1 MNLLYFYLVS
11 QMKYFYL
18 FIIIFSLV
26 IINYIYNYYYYHYK
40 EEKNFT
46 LFKSLNIPEFD
57 FLTFD
62 YLSNNHGDKEIYLCE
77 SASNAMPEEDSICV
91 YDNNYIKPDNF
102 KGNVYKKSTIKDFI
116 KNDLDDDKWYFK
128 YEDDYKFFKMI
139 GMEKKFKNVCKNVC
153 KNVFNS
159 DKTDN
164 ILNSSISF
172 WCGGKNT
179 KTPWHTDF
187 DDRCFLYVI
196 HGKKKLKIVSPKY
209 DKKMYK
215 TNKYFFFSLWSE
227 VDFSNPDYE
236 KYPLYK
242 DVEIKEIIL
251 NAGDGIYIPR
261 NWWHCVENL
270 EPTIALTYCSY
281 SKNFYKYCKLPEKIR
296 KIYYTFFKS
305 KQ

>member
-1 MNLLYFYLVS
+1 
-11 QMKYFYL
+11 MKYLYL
-18 FIIIFSLV
+18 FIIILSLV

-62 YLSNNHGDKEIYLCE
+62 YLSNNHGDKEIYLSE
-77 SASNAMPEEDSICV
+77 SSSSSSDMPDENIKE
-91 YDNNYIKPDNF
+91 NYNTDDIYFNS
-102 KGNVYKKSTIKDFI
+102 GGTNYKKSTIKDFI
-116 KNDLDDDKWYFK
+116 NNDLDYDKWYFK

-139 GMEKKFKNVCKNVC
+139 GMEKKFKNVCKNV
-153 KNVFNS
+153 FNS
-159 DKTDN
+159 DKNDKY
-164 ILNSSISF
+164 LNSALSF

-179 KTPWHTDF
+179 KTSWHTDF
-187 DDRCFLYVI
+187 DDKCFLYVI
-196 HGKKKLKIVSPKY
+196 HGKKKIRLVKPKY

-215 TNKYFFFSLWSE
+215 INNYFHYSLWSE

-242 DVEIKEIIL
+242 DVEIKEVIL
-251 NAGDGIYIPR
+251 NSGDGIHIPR

-270 EPTIALTYCSY
+270 EPTIALTYCTY
-281 SKNFYKYCKLPEKIR
+281 SKKYEKYCKLPEKIR
-296 KIYYTFFKS
+296 KIYYSFFKS
-305 KQ
+305 K